1 MPLADSGGPSW
12 KLKSGNRKN
21 EELDSSYFAF
31 VEFGFARVACFSE

>member
-31 VEFGFARVACFSE
+31 VEFAFAGGADFFE